1 MLPFIGIEK
10 FFSYSHQNHVKYIRG
25 ETYDLLMSVWSPY
38 RATFHVRKILVYSL
52 NYGDYT
58 DP

>member
-1 MLPFIGIEK
+1 ML
-10 FFSYSHQNHVKYIRG
+10 KYIRG